1 LFNLWL
7 TSSPTKIQAIRNKE
21 RKMKTI
27 IHSDDA
33 PKAVGPYSQAVCT
46 GNLLFT
52 AGQVPLDPA
61 TGKLVEGDIKAQA
74 EQAMKNLRAV
84 LAAAGTGFEHVV
96 KTTVYLADI
105 ADYAGLNEVYGR
117 YFTGNYPARSAFAVG
132 ALPLGAKVEI
142 EMVAEIPEAG

>member
-1 LFNLWL
+1 
-7 TSSPTKIQAIRNKE
+7 
-21 RKMKTI
+21 MKTI

-33 PKAVGPYSQAVCT
+33 PKAVGPYSQAVRT

-74 EQAMKNLRAV
+74 EQAMKNLQAV
-84 LAAAGTGFEHVV
+84 LAAAGTGFAHVV

-105 ADYAGLNEVYGR
+105 ADYAGMNEVYGR
-117 YFTGNYPARSAFAVG
+117 YITTNFPARSAFAVRD
-132 ALPLGAKVEI
+132 LPLGAKVEI

>member
-1 LFNLWL
+1 
-7 TSSPTKIQAIRNKE
+7 
-21 RKMKTI
+21 
-27 IHSDDA
+27 
-33 PKAVGPYSQAVCT
+33 VGPYSQAVRT

-61 TGKLVEGDIKAQA
+61 TGTLVDGDIKAQA
-74 EQAMKNLRAV
+74 EQAMKNLHAV

-96 KTTVYLADI
+96 KTTIYLTDI

-117 YFTGNYPARSAFAVG
+117 YITTDYPARSAFAVR

>member
-1 LFNLWL
+1 
-7 TSSPTKIQAIRNKE
+7 
-21 RKMKTI
+21 MKKI

-33 PKAVGPYSQAVCT
+33 PKAVGPYSQAVRT

-52 AGQVPLDPA
+52 AGQVPLDPT
-61 TGKLVEGDIKAQA
+61 TGKMVEGDITAQA
-74 EQAMKNLRAV
+74 EQAMKNLQAV

-96 KTTVYLADI
+96 KTTVYLADM

-117 YFTGNYPARSAFAVG
+117 YFTGNYPARSAFAVR

>member
-1 LFNLWL
+1 
-7 TSSPTKIQAIRNKE
+7 
-21 RKMKTI
+21 MKTI

-33 PKAVGPYSQAVCT
+33 PKAVGPYSQAVRT

-61 TGKLVEGDIKAQA
+61 TGTLVDGDIKAQA
-74 EQAMKNLRAV
+74 EQAMKNLHAV

-96 KTTVYLADI
+96 KTTIYLTDI

-117 YFTGNYPARSAFAVG
+117 YITTDYPARSAFAVR

>member
-1 LFNLWL
+1 
-7 TSSPTKIQAIRNKE
+7 
-21 RKMKTI
+21 MKKI

-33 PKAVGPYSQAVCT
+33 PKAVGPYSQAVRT

-74 EQAMKNLRAV
+74 EQAMKNLQAV
-84 LAAAGTGFEHVV
+84 LAAAGTSFEHVV

-105 ADYAGLNEVYGR
+105 ADYVGMNEVYGR
-117 YFTGNYPARSAFAVG
+117 YITTDFPARSAFAVRD
-132 ALPLGAKVEI
+132 LPLGAKVEI
-142 EMVAEIPEAG
+142 EMIVEIPEAG

>member
-1 LFNLWL
+1 
-7 TSSPTKIQAIRNKE
+7 
-21 RKMKTI
+21 MKTI

-33 PKAVGPYSQAVCT
+33 PKAVGPYSQAVRT

-61 TGKLVEGDIKAQA
+61 TGKLVEGDINAQA
-74 EQAMKNLRAV
+74 GQAMKNLQAV

-96 KTTVYLADI
+96 KTTVYLADM

-117 YFTGNYPARSAFAVG
+117 YFTGSYPARSAFAVRG
-132 ALPLGAKVEI
+132 LPLGAKVEI